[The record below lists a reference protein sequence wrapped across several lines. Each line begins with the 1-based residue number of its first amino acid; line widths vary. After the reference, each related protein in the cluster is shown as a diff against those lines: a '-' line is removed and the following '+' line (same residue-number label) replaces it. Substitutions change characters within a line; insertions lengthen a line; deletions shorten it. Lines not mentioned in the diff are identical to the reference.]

1 MFPPNPGQTSP
12 LGGDAAANVVVAVKA
27 DKVISKTAFAWALD
41 HAAAPGDC
49 ITLLAIFSDNK
60 TGGRRFWGIP
70 RLRGN
75 CRSCQPDRLRE
86 IAESCS
92 QMVLQVRDRIE
103 VRVQI
108 KIVSATCA
116 GAVAAEAKSN
126 AANWVILDKQLKQEI
141 KHCVDQLRCNIVVM
155 KNSQPNVLR
164 LNLQTPFYTA
174 ASFPIRDSKNLQSQN
189 MTNMACVS
197 SREDTNAASSR
208 MSSRNLLSTPDTASS
223 AYVVYGE
230 NPLYQGLGKG
240 NHPPG
245 RINTLD
251 AESETS
257 RSRRFMNHTVDYN
270 GSEVGNLDKISTST
284 YTLARTET
292 ENSTQ
297 YSDEVLVEGIEFN
310 QNSDVDYAYNSS
322 IREAVSFRATS
333 PIPPPLCILC
343 KSKAPRFGEPPKQ
356 FHYKELE
363 EATDGFSH
371 TNYLAEGRFGLVHRG
386 VLRNGLNIAVKQLK
400 FAGPERDADFCREV
414 CVLSC
419 AQHRNVVLLIGFSIE
434 GKKRLLVYEYIC
446 NRSLDF
452 HLHVAGKGNPVLDW
466 QSRLKIAIGTARGLR
481 YLHEDCRVGC
491 IIHRNLRPSKILLT
505 HDFEPLVADFGL
517 ARLHDEWESCE
528 SNQIVGA
535 SWYLAPESFSGGK
548 MTEKVDIYAFGLVLL
563 ELITGQRAHDLQYC
577 SDNQFLLDHIRALAT
592 AETPHIF
599 GYNHQLLDPRL
610 VSYQL
615 QPLPYE
621 LHAMGYAASLCLQQD
636 PELRPPM
643 SKVVKM
649 LEGGTPASPL
659 ALDMRS
665 VGCRSGR
672 LQGLGTN
679 V

>member
-1 MFPPNPGQTSP
+1 MFPPKPERTCLP
-12 LGGDAAANVVVAVKA
+12 GGDGAAKVIVAVKA
-27 DKVISKTAFAWALD
+27 DKVISKTAFAWAVD
-41 HAAAPGDC
+41 HAASPGDC

-60 TGGRRFWGIP
+60 TGGRRFWGLP
-70 RLRGN
+70 RLKGN
-75 CRSCQPDRLRE
+75 SRSCQPDRLRQ
-86 IAESCS
+86 IAELCS

-108 KIVSATCA
+108 KIVSAMCT

-141 KHCVDQLRCNIVVM
+141 KHCVDELRCNIVVM

-164 LNLQTPFYTA
+164 LNLTSPNDNQTPFYTA
-174 ASFPIRDSKNLQSQN
+174 ASFPIRDSKKLQSQN
-189 MTNMACVS
+189 VKHMSRVS
-197 SREDTNAASSR
+197 SREDPNASSSR
-208 MSSRNLLSTPDTASS
+208 MSTKNILSTPETASS
-223 AYVVYGE
+223 VYVVCE
-230 NPLYQGLGKG
+230 NNPLYQGLSKSAY
-240 NHPPG
+240 PPD
-245 RINTLD
+245 RVIAHN

-257 RSRRFMNHTVDYN
+257 PSPRFLIAQNHSVDEN
-270 GSEVGNLDKISTST
+270 GSDEISRST

-292 ENSTQ
+292 GA
-297 YSDEVLVEGIEFN
+297 YSDEGIEN
-310 QNSDVDYAYNSS
+310 SQISDVDYAYNSS

-333 PIPPPLCILC
+333 PIPPPLCVIC

-371 TNYLAEGRFGLVHRG
+371 TNFLAEGRFGLVHRG
-386 VLRNGLNIAVKQLK
+386 VFRNGLVIAVKQLK

-419 AQHRNVVLLIGFSIE
+419 AQHRNVVLLIGFCIQ

-452 HLHVAGKGNPVLDW
+452 HLHVAGRGNQVLDW
-466 QSRLKIAIGTARGLR
+466 QARLKIAIGTARGLR

-535 SWYLAPESFSGGK
+535 SWYLAPELVSGGK
-548 MTEKVDIYAFGLVLL
+548 MSEKVDVYAFGLVLL

-592 AETPHIF
+592 GETPHIF
-599 GYNHQLLDPRL
+599 GYNNQLLDPRL
-610 VSYQL
+610 VPYQL
-615 QPLPYE
+615 QPMLPYE

-636 PELRPPM
+636 PDLRPPM

-649 LEGGTPASPL
+649 LEGGSPASCR
-659 ALDMRS
+659 DS
-665 VGCRSGR
+665 VGCRSGH
-672 LQGLGTN
+672 LQGFNTN
-679 V
+679 A

>member
-1 MFPPNPGQTSP
+1 MFPPKPERTGL
-12 LGGDAAANVVVAVKA
+12 LGGDAAAKVIVAVKA
-27 DKVISKTAFAWALD
+27 DKVISKTAFAWAVD
-41 HAAAPGDC
+41 HAASPGDC

-60 TGGRRFWGIP
+60 TGGRRFWGLP
-70 RLRGN
+70 LLKGN
-75 CRSCQPDRLRE
+75 SRSCQPDRLRQ

-108 KIVSATCA
+108 KIVSAMCT
-116 GAVAAEAKSN
+116 GAVTAEAKSN

-141 KHCVDQLRCNIVVM
+141 KQCVDELRCNIVVM
-155 KNSQPNVLR
+155 KGSQPNVLR
-164 LNLQTPFYTA
+164 LNLTSPNDTQTPFYTPT
-174 ASFPIRDSKNLQSQN
+174 SFPIRDSKKLQSKSVKH
-189 MTNMACVS
+189 MARVS
-197 SREDTNAASSR
+197 SRDDPNASSSR
-208 MSSRNLLSTPDTASS
+208 MSTKNILSTPDTASS
-223 AYVVYGE
+223 VYVVCE
-230 NPLYQGLGKG
+230 NNPLYQGLSKG
-240 NHPPG
+240 TYPPD
-245 RINTLD
+245 RVITHN

-257 RSRRFMNHTVDYN
+257 LSPRFLIAQSDEN
-270 GSEVGNLDKISTST
+270 GSDLGNTDVISRST

-292 ENSTQ
+292 GA
-297 YSDEVLVEGIEFN
+297 YSDEGIE
-310 QNSDVDYAYNSS
+310 NSQISDGDYAYNSS

-333 PIPPPLCILC
+333 PIPPPLCVIC

-363 EATDGFSH
+363 EATNGFSH
-371 TNYLAEGRFGLVHRG
+371 ANFLAEGRFGLVHRG
-386 VLRNGLNIAVKQLK
+386 VLRNGLVIAVKQLK

-419 AQHRNVVLLIGFSIE
+419 AQHRNVVLLIGFGIQ

-452 HLHVAGKGNPVLDW
+452 HLHVAGRGNPVLDW
-466 QSRLKIAIGTARGLR
+466 QARLKIAIGTARGLR

-528 SNQIVGA
+528 SSQIVGA
-535 SWYLAPESFSGGK
+535 SWYLAPELVSGGK
-548 MTEKVDIYAFGLVLL
+548 MTEKVDVYAFGLVLL

-592 AETPHIF
+592 GDTPHIF
-599 GYNHQLLDPRL
+599 GYNNQLLDPRL
-610 VSYQL
+610 VPYQL
-615 QPLPYE
+615 QPMLPYE
-621 LHAMGYAASLCLQQD
+621 LQAMGYAASLCLQQD
-636 PELRPPM
+636 PDLRPPM

-649 LEGGTPASPL
+649 LEGGSAASCR
-659 ALDMRS
+659 DS
-665 VGCRSGR
+665 VGCRSGH
-672 LQGLGTN
+672 LQGLNTN
-679 V
+679 A